1 MKTNHTWLI
10 LWTMLFALPLW
21 GQEPVAAGEP
31 LSLSQAIRIAL
42 ENTYQI
48 KIAENNLEIARN
60 ENDPGVAGA
69 LPDVNLNL
77 NVNNSYTN
85 DQRQA
90 SFLEALS
97 TGGTNISPGVEAVWT
112 LYDGGRV
119 QLTRQQLENTALRS
133 EGALR
138 IAIENTMQDVILAYW
153 EVLLR
158 EDNLDVTREVLELS
172 RDRIE
177 FEEVKKEYGQASTF
191 DILQTR
197 DAYLNDSTSY
207 VTQLTNYQTA
217 MHNLNRAMGVTDV
230 SRTYELTDALT
241 TDGPDFSL
249 EALRQRMLSNNNQLN
264 NLYVDRQLSQIN
276 TQLQESE
283 RLPSLNLRTGATYNY
298 GRVLFGT
305 GTFADGSER
314 ELAGNVNKT
323 LNGFINF
330 SATYNIFNGGV
341 RGINIQNAKIRELNA
356 QHNIDNTRLNLN
368 AQLENAYVTYVNQQR
383 LVEVTTDLLD
393 NARNNLEI
401 AEERFRGGLIN
412 SFDYRTIQLQFIN
425 ASQAQLQAI
434 FNFKQTETE
443 LRRLVGDLVR

>member
-1 MKTNHTWLI
+1 MKINNTWLL
-10 LWTMLFALPLW
+10 LWTMLCSLPLW
-21 GQEPVAAGEP
+21 AQEPVAEGEP
-31 LSLSQAIRIAL
+31 LSLSQAIRIGL
-42 ENTYQI
+42 ENTYQV

-60 ENDPGVAGA
+60 ENDPGFAGA

-77 NVNNSYTN
+77 NFNNSYTN
-85 DQRQA
+85 DRRQA

-97 TGGTNISPGVEAVWT
+97 TGGTNISPGVEVLWT

-119 QLTRQQLENTALRS
+119 QLTKELLEDNTLRS
-133 EGALR
+133 EGEVR
-138 IAIENTMQDVILAYW
+138 IAIENTMQDVIVAYW

-158 EDNLDVTREVLELS
+158 EENLKVTREVLQLS

-207 VTQLTNYQTA
+207 ISQLTSYQNA
-217 MHNLNRAMGVTDV
+217 MHNLNRAMGVTDIG
-230 SRTYELTDALT
+230 RTYQLTDSLT
-241 TDGPDFSL
+241 VDGPDFSL
-249 EALRQRMLSNNNQLN
+249 EGLRQQMLRNNNQLN
-264 NLYVDRQLSQIN
+264 NLYVDQELAQIN

-283 RLPSLNLRTGATYNY
+283 RLPSLNLRTGATYGY
-298 GRVLFGT
+298 GRTLFGT
-305 GTFADGSER
+305 GTFADGNER

-330 SATYNIFNGGV
+330 SATYNIFNGGA
-341 RGINIQNAKIRELNA
+341 RSINIQNAKIRELNA
-356 QHNIDNTRLNLN
+356 QHDIDDTRLNLN
-368 AQLENAYVTYVNQQR
+368 AQLENTYVVYANQKQ
-383 LVEVTTDLLD
+383 LVAVTTDLLD
-393 NARNNLEI
+393 NARRNLEI

-425 ASQAQLQAI
+425 ASQARLQAI
-434 FNFKQTETE
+434 FNLRETETE